1 MKYRAWSTSVACL
14 AAALLAA
21 PPASARHHKHKAKR
35 AAPAAVGSGATQP
48 DEGATAPAP
57 DPDAG
62 GESAPEPK
70 SPPVKPQPPR
80 AEPARGG
87 SSRAAAT
94 DDDPPA
100 AARKLVPHPP
110 AETEAPTTALGVSG
124 SGDDIEL
131 GRREA
136 ARLATG
142 RTEVAVSIGIDVGRR
157 QFTYSDPIGE
167 TPRPYL
173 LAAAPLATFGLEIYP
188 LASTLIPVLCDIGFR
203 GRVSRAF
210 ALASSTTNGAPL
222 DNSWTRFT
230 GEVRGRVL
238 AGRTRELG
246 VAAGIDA
253 SYFEL
258 GTDAGVDV
266 GALVPSARTLSFRL
280 GADGRVRVA
289 GRVSLLAGGAWLAPI
304 TRGEIYDRFRRPRVA
319 GIDTELGVAIALT
332 PGAEV
337 RLGGR
342 YTRYFASFDP
352 EVGDAAVAGGA
363 LDQQTQM
370 GVALRYAH

>member
-1 MKYRAWSTSVACL
+1 MTYRAWSTSVACL

-21 PPASARHHKHKAKR
+21 PSASARHHKQKAKR
-35 AAPAAVGSGATQP
+35 PAPGAVGSGATPP
-48 DEGATAPAP
+48 DDGETASAA
-57 DPDAG
+57 DDDAG

-70 SPPVKPQPPR
+70 SSPVKPQPSR

-87 SSRAAAT
+87 LRPAAAT
-94 DDDPPA
+94 DDDAPA
-100 AARKLVPHPP
+100 AAPKLVPHPP
-110 AETEAPTTALGVSG
+110 AEIEAPTTAPGVYG
-124 SGDDIEL
+124 FGDDIEL

-136 ARLATG
+136 ARLASG
-142 RTEVAVSIGIDVGRR
+142 RIEVAVSIGIDVGRR

-210 ALASSTTNGAPL
+210 ALDSSTTNGAPL

-238 AGRTRELG
+238 ARRTRELG

-253 SYFEL
+253 SYFDL
-258 GTDAGVDV
+258 GTDTDV
-266 GALVPSARTLSFRL
+266 GALVPSARTLSFRV

-289 GRVSLLAGGAWLAPI
+289 GRISLLAGGAWLAPI
-304 TRGEIYDRFRRPRVA
+304 TRGEIYDRFRRPHVA
-319 GIDTELGVAIALT
+319 GIDTELGAAIALT
-332 PGAEV
+332 PGSEV

-352 EVGDAAVAGGA
+352 QVGDPAIAGGA
-363 LDQQTQM
+363 LDQQIQM
-370 GVALRYAH
+370 GVAVRYAH

>member
-1 MKYRAWSTSVACL
+1 MKSRAWSTGVACL

-21 PPASARHHKHKAKR
+21 PSASARRHKHKSKR
-35 AAPAAVGSGATQP
+35 PAPAAVGSSATQP
-48 DEGATAPAP
+48 DDGETAPAA

-62 GESAPEPK
+62 EERAPEPK

-87 SSRAAAT
+87 PSRAPAT
-94 DDDPPA
+94 DDDAPA

-110 AETEAPTTALGVSG
+110 AETEAPTTALGVYG
-124 SGDDIEL
+124 LGDNEL

-142 RTEVAVSIGIDVGRR
+142 RVEVAVSIGIDVGRR

-173 LAAAPLATFGLEIYP
+173 LAAAPLATFGLELYP

-210 ALASSTTNGAPL
+210 ALESSTTNGAPL
-222 DNSWTRFT
+222 HNSWTRFT
-230 GEVRGRVL
+230 GEVRGRVV

-253 SYFEL
+253 SYFDL
-258 GTDAGVDV
+258 GTDADV

-289 GRVSLLAGGAWLAPI
+289 ERVSLLAGGAWLAPI

-332 PGAEV
+332 AGSEV

-363 LDQQTQM
+363 LDQQMQM
-370 GVALRYAH
+370 GIALRYAH

>member
-1 MKYRAWSTSVACL
+1 M
-14 AAALLAA
+14 
-21 PPASARHHKHKAKR
+21 
-35 AAPAAVGSGATQP
+35 
-48 DEGATAPAP
+48 
-57 DPDAG
+57 
-62 GESAPEPK
+62 
-70 SPPVKPQPPR
+70 
-80 AEPARGG
+80 
-87 SSRAAAT
+87 
-94 DDDPPA
+94 
-100 AARKLVPHPP
+100 ARKLVPHPP
-110 AETEAPTTALGVSG
+110 AETEAPPTVVAADGF
-124 SGDDIEL
+124 GDDLEL

-136 ARLATG
+136 ARLARG
-142 RTEVAVSIGIDVGRR
+142 RIEVAVSIGIDVGRR

-167 TPRPYL
+167 PPRPYL

-210 ALASSTTNGAPL
+210 ALDSSTTNGVPL

-238 AGRTRELG
+238 ARRTRELG

-253 SYFEL
+253 TYFDL
-258 GTDAGVDV
+258 GTHTDV

-289 GRVSLLAGGAWLAPI
+289 RRVSLLAGGAWLAPI
-304 TRGEIYDRFRRPRVA
+304 TRGEIYEHFRRPRVA
-319 GIDTELGVAIALT
+319 GIDAELGVAIALT
-332 PGAEV
+332 PGSEV

-352 EVGDAAVAGGA
+352 QVGDPAVAGGA

>member
-1 MKYRAWSTSVACL
+1 MKYRAWSTGVACL

-21 PPASARHHKHKAKR
+21 PSASARHHKQKAKR
-35 AAPAAVGSGATQP
+35 PPPAAVGSGATQP
-48 DEGATAPAP
+48 GEGETAAAA
-57 DPDAG
+57 DDDAG
-62 GESAPEPK
+62 GESAPEPE
-70 SPPVKPQPPR
+70 SPPVKPQAPR

-94 DDDPPA
+94 DDDAPA

-110 AETEAPTTALGVSG
+110 AETEAPTTALGVYG
-124 SGDDIEL
+124 FGDDIEL

-142 RTEVAVSIGIDVGRR
+142 RIEVAVSIGIDVGRR

-173 LAAAPLATFGLEIYP
+173 LAVAPLATFGLEIYP

-210 ALASSTTNGAPL
+210 ALDSSTTNGAPL

-238 AGRTRELG
+238 ARRTRELG

-253 SYFEL
+253 SYFDL
-258 GTDAGVDV
+258 GTDADV

-352 EVGDAAVAGGA
+352 QVGDPAVAGGA
-363 LDQQTQM
+363 LDQQMQM

>member
-1 MKYRAWSTSVACL
+1 MKSRAWSTSVACL
-14 AAALLAA
+14 LAALLAA
-21 PPASARHHKHKAKR
+21 PSASARRHKHKAKR
-35 AAPAAVGSGATQP
+35 PTPAAVGSGATQP
-48 DEGATAPAP
+48 DERETAPAA
-57 DPDAG
+57 DDDAG
-62 GESAPEPK
+62 DDSAPEPA
-70 SPPVKPQPPR
+70 SPPAKPQSPR
-80 AEPARGG
+80 AEPTRSAA
-87 SSRAAAT
+87 SPAAAT
-94 DDDPPA
+94 DDDAPVAP
-100 AARKLVPHPP
+100 RKLVPHPP
-110 AETEAPTTALGVSG
+110 AETEAPTTALGVHG
-124 SGDDIEL
+124 FGDDIEL

-142 RTEVAVSIGIDVGRR
+142 RIEVAVSIGVDVGRR

-167 TPRPYL
+167 TPQPYL

-210 ALASSTTNGAPL
+210 ALDSSTTNGAPL

-238 AGRTRELG
+238 ARRTGELG

-253 SYFEL
+253 SYFDL
-258 GTDAGVDV
+258 GADADV

-280 GADGRVRVA
+280 GADGRIRVA

-332 PGAEV
+332 PGSEV
-337 RLGGR
+337 RVGGR

-352 EVGDAAVAGGA
+352 EVGDPAVAGGA
-363 LDQQTQM
+363 LDQQMQM